1 MLQNIYI
8 LLCLLGF
15 VLPYSQFI
23 PFLSEH
29 GLNITLFFEQLFAN
43 RISAFFAIDL
53 LISSVVFWV
62 FLYWEGSRLKMSNLW
77 VYVVCNLAVGLSLGF
92 PLFLLMRQRKLEQ
105 ALNQTYSVEGSR

>member
-62 FLYWEGSRLKMSNLW
+62 FLYWEGSHLKMSNLW

>member
-29 GLNITLFFEQLFAN
+29 GLNLRLFFEQLFVN
-43 RISAFFAIDL
+43 RISAFFAMNL
-53 LISSVVFWV
+53 LIPFIVFWI

-105 ALNQTYSVEGSR
+105 TLSQTFSVEGSR

>member
-1 MLQNIYI
+1 MLQNIYL

-23 PFLSEH
+23 PFLTEH
-29 GLNITLFFEQLFAN
+29 SLNLQLFFEQLFAN
-43 RISAFFAIDL
+43 RISAFFAMDL
-53 LISSVVFWV
+53 LISSIVFWV
-62 FLYWEGSRLKMSNLW
+62 FLYWEGSRLKMTNLW

-105 ALNQTYSVEGSR
+105 VADQKFSMES